1 MIRTINLIESGAFR
15 PMDASKTWWP
25 LMFSYS
31 WSFVVEF
38 SICSRNTGSAR
49 HPILEKAYMFDTAFA
64 LLNNDQ

>member
-1 MIRTINLIESGAFR
+1 
-15 PMDASKTWWP
+15 MDASKTWWP